1 MIGFAGRDLE
11 DEPTEA
17 MPMPTVEP
25 PPTAAPRRH
34 RWALFVAGGAALLSI
49 GGLIGATFIQ
59 SPEEQRASAR
69 PPAHS
74 VLTAVVEQRKL
85 ASTLVTRGSVGPE
98 RQVEAT
104 PASAEGAA
112 VTVVTAVRTKVGAT
126 VKAGDVVLTVSG
138 RPLLM
143 LPGSIPAYRDL
154 KPGEEG
160 DDVAQLQTALK
171 RLGHYHSGDRKGY
184 FGAATKTAVRKLY
197 DAIGYQ
203 VPDTGGA
210 DDPGNRTALRAADDA
225 VATAQAALDALSGTP
240 PAAQPGQPSLSA
252 QRKTAKAALA
262 RAKSDRADLTART
275 GPVVPMSEV
284 VFLTSFPAT
293 VAALGAKVGSPVEAP
308 LVTFAAGRL
317 TVTSKLQP
325 DQASLVRPGMPVEL
339 LSETLQ
345 QKVAGTV
352 GTVGKLTTD
361 QPNQADGG
369 SGNGNGQAGLPY
381 IPVTVLPDKPL
392 GNTWNGADL
401 RVTITAAQTSGVVL
415 VVPLS
420 AVSASAAGATTV
432 TVQDAD
438 GRQRRVPVR
447 PGVSGDGFVAVTP
460 TGNAALAA
468 GDRVVVGQ

>member
-11 DEPTEA
+11 DAPTE
-17 MPMPTVEP
+17 VLRVSEP
-25 PPTAAPRRH
+25 PRDIPAPRRH

-160 DDVAQLQTALK
+160 DDVAQLQTALR

-210 DDPGNRTALRAADDA
+210 DDPGNRIALRAADDA
-225 VATAQAALDALSGTP
+225 VATAQAALDALSGTQ
-240 PAAQPGQPSLSA
+240 PAAQPGQPSLAA

-262 RAKSDRADLTART
+262 RAKSDRADLISRT

-308 LVTFAAGRL
+308 LITFAAGRL

-345 QKVAGTV
+345 QKVSGTV

-361 QPNQADGG
+361 QPSQADGG
-369 SGNGNGQAGLPY
+369 NGQPGLPY
-381 IPVTVLPDKPL
+381 IPVTVVPDKPL
-392 GNTWNGADL
+392 ANTWNGADL
-401 RVTITAAQTSGVVL
+401 RVTITAAQTSGEVL

-420 AVSASAAGATTV
+420 AVSASADGATTV